1 MIKTI
6 KKHKLTSH
14 ILVLFYLNF
23 YFLSPFIHEHPVE
36 IEGQLETKNVSH
48 SHLESIVNPISND
61 AGYVTNAATSHTH
74 NFAFDIPIVIQP
86 TKNNI
91 NIFSSY
97 TICLNDEFSTDLG
110 IKFNLLISTKLHNQ
124 VLWERYVQ
132 FATNNSPPL
141 FQSIQL
147 S

>member
-6 KKHKLTSH
+6 NKLKIASP

-23 YFLSPFIHEHPVE
+23 YFLSPFIHEHPIE
-36 IEGQLETKNVSH
+36 LEGQSEAKCVPH

-74 NFAFDIPIVIQP
+74 NFALDIPIVIQP

-97 TICLNDEFSTDLG
+97 TICLNDEYSTDLE
-110 IKFNLLISTKLHNQ
+110 IKFNLLISTKLHDQ